1 MKHLKSIIPALAFL
15 MLAMTNV
22 SYAHDTKAK
31 AKAIVDHSPY
41 LFYSTKA
48 IGRLSQK
55 GCLNRAKKALTRSKV
70 RVIHGGRTFVVG
82 SNGTY
87 KGTIICSSKKRE
99 AIILVTGKNRAK
111 TAALRT
117 RIRKNFR
124 K

>member
-1 MKHLKSIIPALAFL
+1 MKHLKSIIPAIAFL

-22 SYAHDTKAK
+22 TYAHNSKPAVVADN
-31 AKAIVDHSPY
+31 SPY

-48 IGRLSQK
+48 TGRLSQR
-55 GCLNRAKKALTRSKV
+55 GCLARAKKALTRSKV
-70 RVIHGGRTFVVG
+70 RVIRSGRTFIVG

-87 KGTIICSSKKRE
+87 KGTIICSSRKRE

-117 RIRKNFR
+117 TIRKNFR

>member
-22 SYAHDTKAK
+22 TYAHDVKAK
-31 AKAIVDHSPY
+31 VIADNSPY

-48 IGRLSQK
+48 TGRLSQR
-55 GCLNRAKKALTRSKV
+55 GCLTRAKKALTRSGV
-70 RVIHGGRTFVVG
+70 RVIRGGRTFVVG

-87 KGTIICSSKKRE
+87 KGTVICASRKRE
-99 AIILVTGKNRAK
+99 AIIIVSGKNRAK

-117 RIRKNFR
+117 KIKKNFR

>member
-1 MKHLKSIIPALAFL
+1 MKHLKSIIPAIAFL

-22 SYAHDTKAK
+22 TYAHSSKAK
-31 AKAIVDHSPY
+31 PVVDNSPY